1 MNNNPEIQETDP
13 LFRMIG
19 AVTPV
24 LVPYTKDRIVDE
36 LWSRPGLAARERAIV
51 SVAVLVSRNANGAY
65 VHYLNKALDSGVA
78 PAELSEL
85 LAHLAF
91 YTGFAYAFG
100 AVGVLKGIFDER
112 GIGVDQLP
120 GTSPTLLATEDVLPD
135 AAERTAFLAAN
146 VAPASEALRHFTD
159 ELLHGEA
166 WRRPGLAARDRAL
179 ATIASHAAQGQSALL
194 PTCLA
199 HALKL
204 GVTEQEIGEL
214 LAHVA
219 FYSGWGNAL
228 QAAEVVTRY
237 YESRRSA

>member
-1 MNNNPEIQETDP
+1 MSNNPDIQETDP

-24 LVPYTKDRIVDE
+24 LVPYTKGRIVDE
-36 LWSRPGLAARERAIV
+36 LWSRPSLAARERAIV
-51 SVAVLVSRNANGAY
+51 SVSILVSRNASSAY
-65 VHYLNKALDSGVA
+65 VHYLNKALDSGLQ

-91 YTGFAYAFG
+91 YTGFGYAFG

-120 GTSPTLLATEDVLPD
+120 GTAPELLAMEDVLPD
-135 AAERTAFLAAN
+135 AAERTAVLAADA
-146 VAPASEALRHFTD
+146 APASEALQHFTD
-159 ELLHGEA
+159 ELLHGEV
-166 WRRPGLAARDRAL
+166 WRRPSLAARDRAL
-179 ATIASHAAQGQSALL
+179 ATIASHSAQGQSASL
-194 PTCLA
+194 PAYLG

-204 GVTEQEIGEL
+204 GVTKQEIGEL

-219 FYSGWGNAL
+219 FYSGWGNAI
-228 QAAEVVTRY
+228 QAARVITQHY
-237 YESRRSA
+237 GSDSF

>member
-1 MNNNPEIQETDP
+1 MSPTPDIQETDP

-19 AVTPV
+19 AVAPV
-24 LVPYTKDRIVDE
+24 LVPYTKIRIVDE
-36 LWSRPGLAARERAIV
+36 LWSRPGLAPRERAIV
-51 SVAVLVSRNANGAY
+51 SVAILVSRNASGAY
-65 VHYLNKALDSGVA
+65 AHYLNMALDCGVT

-91 YTGFAYAFG
+91 YTGFGYAFG

-112 GIGVDQLP
+112 SIGIDQLP

-135 AAERTAFLAAN
+135 GPKREAFLAAYI
-146 VAPASEALRHFTD
+146 APASEALRHFSD
-159 ELLHGEA
+159 ELLYGEV

-179 ATIASHAAQGQSALL
+179 ATLVSHAAQGQLGLL
-194 PTCLA
+194 PACLA
-199 HALKL
+199 HALEL
-204 GVTEQEIGEL
+204 GVTEQGIGES

-228 QAAEVVTRY
+228 EAARVVTRY
-237 YESRRSA
+237 YTTRLSE